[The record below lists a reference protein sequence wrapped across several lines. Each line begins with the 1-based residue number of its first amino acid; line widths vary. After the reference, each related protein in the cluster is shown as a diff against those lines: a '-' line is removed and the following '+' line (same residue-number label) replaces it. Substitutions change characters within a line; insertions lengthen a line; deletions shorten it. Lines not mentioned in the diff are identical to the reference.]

1 MINIDIRKAFDS
13 ISWSFLQSVLTG
25 LGFPE
30 VMIHWIMVCITTPK
44 YSISFNGGLHGYF
57 KGERGLRQGDP
68 LSPYLFILGMDYLSR
83 SLTKLKEDRNFKF
96 HPKCKK
102 LQISHLIFADDLLL
116 FAKGETYSVHKLYQ
130 CFKTFGEVSGL
141 EANTDRKIDELCRIF
156 LWGKDEH
163 SSKVPL
169 VAWDKV
175 CLGMKQGGLGIY
187 SAQIWN
193 SASALRSIWFIHSNK
208 ESLWIKWIH
217 ENYLKHEDIWQVE
230 ARSGDSWMWK
240 QLLRIRNKV
249 MAVLGGADNT
259 KTLIMS
265 SCKNST
271 PILSI
276 LYMNLSATVISVPW
290 YKTVWGGLNV
300 PKHSF
305 ISWLAIQNRLLT
317 QDRLLKRG
325 IISSNQ
331 CCLCTGQISESRD
344 HLFFECTFSSYIWN
358 SIMDWM
364 NFKKKSCNWNQ
375 VWNWFSSMRGKS
387 LQVKLRRLVL
397 TTTIYCIWRE
407 RNARL
412 FTQKISTADHL
423 IKVIMFEASTIILNN
438 PTNRV

>member
-1 MINIDIRKAFDS
+1 
-13 ISWSFLQSVLTG
+13 
-25 LGFPE
+25 
-30 VMIHWIMVCITTPK
+30 
-44 YSISFNGGLHGYF
+44 
-57 KGERGLRQGDP
+57 
-68 LSPYLFILGMDYLSR
+68 
-83 SLTKLKEDRNFKF
+83 
-96 HPKCKK
+96 
-102 LQISHLIFADDLLL
+102 
-116 FAKGETYSVHKLYQ
+116 
-130 CFKTFGEVSGL
+130 
-141 EANTDRKIDELCRIF
+141 
-156 LWGKDEH
+156 
-163 SSKVPL
+163 
-169 VAWDKV
+169 
-175 CLGMKQGGLGIY
+175 MKQGGLGIY
-187 SAQIWN
+187 SAQLWN
-193 SASALRSIWFIHSNK
+193 SASALRSIWIIHSNK

-217 ENYLKHEDIWQVE
+217 ENYLKHKDIWQVE

-240 QLLRIRNKV
+240 QLFRIRNKV

-265 SCKNST
+265 SCKNSK

-276 LYMNLSATVISVPW
+276 LYKNLSAAVISVPW

-331 CCLCTGQISESRD
+331 CCLCSGQITESRD

-397 TTTIYCIWRE
+397 TASIYCIWRE

-412 FTQKISTADHL
+412 FTQKIRSADHL
-423 IKVIMFEASTIILNN
+423 IKVIKFEASTIIFNN
-438 PTNRV
+438 PP